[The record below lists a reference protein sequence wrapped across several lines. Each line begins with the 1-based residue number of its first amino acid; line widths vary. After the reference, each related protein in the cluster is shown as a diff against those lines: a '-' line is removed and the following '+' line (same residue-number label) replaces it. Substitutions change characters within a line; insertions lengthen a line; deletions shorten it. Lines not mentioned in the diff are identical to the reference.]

1 MLENARR
8 QFFLVLFAILLG
20 VASIAFLQP
29 SLGNDL
35 KGGTQ
40 LLYDVPA
47 DVLDEL
53 VKKERASKDSVMAQ
67 TISVMRERID
77 PNGTLDPLIT
87 RSGETG
93 ILVELSYF
101 EDPQD
106 LKRVL
111 DRISNLGRLEMR
123 MVAYDG
129 WAKDGDALQA
139 ARLKTEKDRLAAWI
153 KQPDNAALIQ
163 KDPRNIRRYNE
174 DQANGPLLKFL
185 NWYPREIRPNPKDAT
200 RWDLSYA
207 DIPDFEPITVQ
218 AFDEAQWNGGAIPE
232 ETLALDNK
240 QHRLVEFMAINMA
253 ERSFSGEDLDPSGV
267 GLGQGQNGLPAV
279 NYELVGA
286 LKGAYADWSAEHK
299 GKASA
304 IILNGYIKSAP
315 TFRNKIP
322 GRGIIEGDFTV
333 DEVEELVKV
342 LRTGSLRIEP
352 EKLSQTTIGPNLGEA
367 AITRGLWSIVG
378 GGALVFAFMLAFYK
392 IAGAIACV
400 ALLLN
405 VFLLYAGIL
414 FMQATITLP
423 GLGGIVLTL
432 GMAVDANVLIY
443 ERIREELQKGKEML
457 QAVRSGFERAMSA
470 ILDSNITTF
479 LVGLVL
485 FNVGVGPVRG
495 FAVTLMV
502 GIVTTVFT
510 QFFVSRLLFHWA
522 LSSNKLDGWQPNT
535 LFENRSVD
543 FVGKIKACVV
553 LSALVILGGVGYSLN
568 VPPEEKLSIDFTGG
582 SNLQMV
588 CAEATDAPSIRAK
601 LEGDAE
607 FLAAYPTYSVNGF
620 GEDGT
625 GYNIRLKLTS
635 AQREEIEGQRAA
647 KREERK
653 AYLAKLS
660 DENLSEAER
669 EALRPPEAFT
679 PPYVKELERVFGDQ
693 LVEPAFSGPLM
704 VEQPG
709 QNTSLMLAQIDVHF
723 ARPVL
728 TAQVRERLGKGLA
741 GGEVTPLGNAAAETG
756 KDFRV
761 EWSTQSSTRE
771 WQLAEIISEELSGME
786 DADGN
791 QIVLSD
797 PFPEAQEIQGRLVND
812 LRNAA
817 IGALILAW
825 ALIVF
830 YLRIRFHEYKYGLA
844 AVVALIHD
852 VLVTFGVVVLFN
864 HMGWVNAEI
873 SLAMIACFL
882 TIIGYSVN
890 DTIVVFDRIRENR
903 IENARNNVDES
914 FRSLINRSL
923 NQTLSRTVLTTVLTL
938 FVVIAQLIV
947 NWDSGSDLE
956 AFAFAMTI
964 GMCCGVYSTMYI
976 AAPIL
981 IWMDRGDPVE
991 VPEGPRDPEREG
1003 DYDNEAELAAQE
1015 AAAAHKEA

>member
-129 WAKDGDALQA
+129 WAKDGEALLA

-174 DQANGPLLKFL
+174 DQANGPLIKFL
-185 NWYPREIRPNPKDAT
+185 NWYPREVRPNPKDAT

-232 ETLALDNK
+232 ATLALDTK
-240 QHRLVEFMAINMA
+240 QQRLIEFMAINMA

-352 EKLSQTTIGPNLGEA
+352 EKLSQTTIGPN
-367 AITRGLWSIVG
+367 R
-378 GGALVFAFMLAFYK
+378 
-392 IAGAIACV
+392 
-400 ALLLN
+400 
-405 VFLLYAGIL
+405 
-414 FMQATITLP
+414 
-423 GLGGIVLTL
+423 
-432 GMAVDANVLIY
+432 
-443 ERIREELQKGKEML
+443 
-457 QAVRSGFERAMSA
+457 
-470 ILDSNITTF
+470 
-479 LVGLVL
+479 
-485 FNVGVGPVRG
+485 
-495 FAVTLMV
+495 
-502 GIVTTVFT
+502 
-510 QFFVSRLLFHWA
+510 
-522 LSSNKLDGWQPNT
+522 
-535 LFENRSVD
+535 NRS
-543 FVGKIKACVV
+543 FQPLTKWSRPQARSTRSC
-553 LSALVILGGVGYSLN
+553 SA
-568 VPPEEKLSIDFTGG
+568 P
-582 SNLQMV
+582 
-588 CAEATDAPSIRAK
+588 A
-601 LEGDAE
+601 
-607 FLAAYPTYSVNGF
+607 
-620 GEDGT
+620 
-625 GYNIRLKLTS
+625 
-635 AQREEIEGQRAA
+635 
-647 KREERK
+647 
-653 AYLAKLS
+653 
-660 DENLSEAER
+660 
-669 EALRPPEAFT
+669 
-679 PPYVKELERVFGDQ
+679 
-693 LVEPAFSGPLM
+693 VEP
-704 VEQPG
+704 
-709 QNTSLMLAQIDVHF
+709 
-723 ARPVL
+723 
-728 TAQVRERLGKGLA
+728 
-741 GGEVTPLGNAAAETG
+741 
-756 KDFRV
+756 
-761 EWSTQSSTRE
+761 STRRAPVSSAA
-771 WQLAEIISEELSGME
+771 WSG
-786 DADGN
+786 
-791 QIVLSD
+791 
-797 PFPEAQEIQGRLVND
+797 
-812 LRNAA
+812 
-817 IGALILAW
+817 
-825 ALIVF
+825 
-830 YLRIRFHEYKYGLA
+830 
-844 AVVALIHD
+844 
-852 VLVTFGVVVLFN
+852 
-864 HMGWVNAEI
+864 
-873 SLAMIACFL
+873 
-882 TIIGYSVN
+882 
-890 DTIVVFDRIRENR
+890 
-903 IENARNNVDES
+903 
-914 FRSLINRSL
+914 
-923 NQTLSRTVLTTVLTL
+923 
-938 FVVIAQLIV
+938 
-947 NWDSGSDLE
+947 
-956 AFAFAMTI
+956 
-964 GMCCGVYSTMYI
+964 
-976 AAPIL
+976 
-981 IWMDRGDPVE
+981 
-991 VPEGPRDPEREG
+991 
-1003 DYDNEAELAAQE
+1003 
-1015 AAAAHKEA
+1015 

>member
-87 RSGETG
+87 RSGDTG

-129 WAKDGDALQA
+129 WAKDGESLQA

-232 ETLALDNK
+232 ATLELDNK
-240 QHRLVEFMAINMA
+240 QQRLVEFMAINMA

-315 TFRNKIP
+315 TFRSKIP

-522 LSSNKLDGWQPNT
+522 LSNNKLDGWKPNT
-535 LFENRSVD
+535 LFENRNVD
-543 FVGKIKACVV
+543 FVGKIKICAL
-553 LSALVILGGVGYSLN
+553 LSTALIIGGVGYSLT
-568 VPPEEKLSIDFTGG
+568 VPAEEKLSIDFTGG
-582 SNLQMV
+582 SNLRMV
-588 CAEATDAPSIRAK
+588 CAEPTTDEAVRATLA
-601 LEGDAE
+601 GDAA
-607 FLAAYPTYSVNGF
+607 FLAAYPTYSVNNV

-625 GYNIRLKLTS
+625 SYNIRLKLTP
-635 AQREEIEGQRAA
+635 AQRDEIDGERSAWRAT
-647 KREERK
+647 RQD
-653 AYLAKLS
+653 YLAKLS
-660 DENLSEAER
+660 DENLSEEER
-669 EALRPPEAFT
+669 ENLEPPQAYT
-679 PPYVKELERVFGDQ
+679 PPYVKELERVFGDV
-693 LVEPAFSGPLM
+693 LVEPAFSGDLM
-704 VEQPG
+704 VKDP
-709 QNTSLMLAQIDVHF
+709 QNNTMLAQIDVHF

-728 TAQVRERLGKGLA
+728 VAEVKDRLGKGLA
-741 GGEVTPLGNAAAETG
+741 GGEVTPLGDAAATQG
-756 KDFRV
+756 KNFRV
-761 EWSTQSSTRE
+761 EWTTQGSTRK
-771 WQLAEIISEELSGME
+771 WQLAELVSNELVEMK
-786 DADGN
+786 DVDGKN
-791 QIVLSD
+791 IVLSD
-797 PFPEAQEIQGRLVND
+797 PFPEAQEIQGRLVDD

-817 IGALILAW
+817 IGALLLAW

-830 YLRIRFHEYKYGLA
+830 YLRVRFHEYKYGLA

-1015 AAAAHKEA
+1015 AAAAAAQKEA

>member
-1 MLENARR
+1 MIENARR
-8 QFFLVLFAILLG
+8 QFFLVLFATLLG
-20 VASIAFLQP
+20 VASITIQNP

-47 DVLDEL
+47 DVLDEI
-53 VKKERASKDSVMAQ
+53 VSKEASSKDEIMKQ
-67 TISVMRERID
+67 TITVMRERID

-87 RSGETG
+87 RSGETN

-101 EDPQD
+101 ENPQD

-111 DRISNLGRLEMR
+111 DRIGNLGLLEMR

-129 WAKDGDALQA
+129 WNKDGDAITN
-139 ARLKTEKDRLAAWI
+139 ARLTQEKTKLEAWL
-153 KQPDNAALIQ
+153 KVPENAALIA
-163 KDPRNIRRYNE
+163 KDPTNIRRFNE
-174 DQANGPLLKFL
+174 DPVGGPILKIL
-185 NWYPREIRPNPKDAT
+185 NWFPREIRPDVKDAT
-200 RWDLSYA
+200 RWSRSYA
-207 DIPDFEPITVQ
+207 DSYAQITVKGY
-218 AFDEAQWNGGAIPE
+218 DDAQWNSGSIPE
-232 ETLALDNK
+232 SVLKLDERER
-240 QHRLVEFMAINMA
+240 RLIEFMAINMA
-253 ERSFSGEDLDPSGV
+253 ERSFTGEDLDPSGC
-267 GLGQGQNGLPAV
+267 GPGISEGLPAV
-279 NYELVGA
+279 NYEIAGA
-286 LKGAYADWSAEHK
+286 QKAAYADWSAEHK
-299 GKASA
+299 GEASA
-304 IILNGYIKSAP
+304 IILNGIVKSAP
-315 TFRNKIP
+315 VFRSKIP
-322 GRGIIEGDFTV
+322 GRGVISGDFTKK
-333 DEVEELVKV
+333 EVEMLLKV

-352 EKLSQTTIGPNLGEA
+352 EKLSQTTIGPNLGAA
-367 AITRGLWSIVG
+367 AIERGVWSIVG
-378 GGALVFAFMLAFYK
+378 GGALVFLFMLAFYK
-392 IAGAIACV
+392 IAGTIACV

-485 FNVGVGPVRG
+485 FNVGSGPVKG

-522 LSSNKLDGWQPNT
+522 LSNNKLEGWRPNT
-535 LFENRSVD
+535 LFENRD
-543 FVGKIKACVV
+543 LNFVGKISACVT
-553 LSALVILGGVGYSLN
+553 LSALLIIGGISYATT
-568 VPPEEKLSIDFTGG
+568 VPAEKSLSIDFTGG

-588 CAEATDAPSIRAK
+588 CAEGTDADTIRATLK
-601 LEGDAE
+601 ADEE
-607 FLAAYPTYSVNGF
+607 FMAAYPTFSVNKSGD
-620 GEDGT
+620 ENT
-625 GYNIRLKLTS
+625 NYNIRLKLTDTQRDVIAVAR
-635 AQREEIEGQRAA
+635 AQ
-647 KREERK
+647 KREERA
-653 AYLAKLS
+653 AYIAKLNDEELS
-660 DENLSEAER
+660 DEDR
-669 EALRPPEAFT
+669 EQLQPPTAYE
-679 PPYVKELERVFGDQ
+679 PPYVKELERVFAGK
-693 LVEPAFSGPLM
+693 LVEPAFSGRA
-704 VEQPG
+704 VFAQPG
-709 QNTSLMLAQIDVHF
+709 ATTNKKLAQIDVHF
-723 ARPVL
+723 ARPVVA
-728 TAQVRERLGKGLA
+728 AQVQERLSKSLA
-741 GGEVTPLGNAAAETG
+741 GGVVTPLGEADATTG

-761 EWSTQSSTRE
+761 EWTTPSSTQD
-771 WQLAEIISEELSGME
+771 WQLNEMVSLELSDMT
-786 DADGN
+786 DADGE

-797 PFPEAQEIQGRLVND
+797 PFPEAQEIQGRLVDN
-812 LRNAA
+812 LRNSA

-830 YLRIRFHEYKYGLA
+830 YLRVRFHEYKYGLA

-852 VLVTFGVVVLFN
+852 VLITFGVVVLFN

-873 SLAMIACFL
+873 SLSMIACFL

-903 IENARNNVDES
+903 VDNARNGVTES

-947 NWDSGSDLE
+947 NFDSGSDLE

-991 VPEGPRDPEREG
+991 VPDGPRDAEREG
-1003 DYDNEAELAAQE
+1003 DYDNEAEIAAQE
-1015 AAAAHKEA
+1015 AAAAQKGA